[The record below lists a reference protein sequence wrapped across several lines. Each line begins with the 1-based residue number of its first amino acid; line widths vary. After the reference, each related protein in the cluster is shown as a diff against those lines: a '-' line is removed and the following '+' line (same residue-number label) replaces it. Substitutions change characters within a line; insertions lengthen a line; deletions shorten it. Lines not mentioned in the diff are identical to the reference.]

1 MKLKAYAKLNLTLDV
16 CGKRDDGYHLLDSV
30 FQSIDLADTLTVE
43 SADCIKVI
51 CSDDTLCNENN
62 ICCQAAQNF
71 FEATGIAGGVSVTI
85 EKKIPQAAGM
95 GGGSADAAAV
105 IRALDCLYK
114 TNLSRQ
120 NLEKIALSVGADVPF
135 CLFGGTARV
144 GGIGED
150 IKPLRAMPDCY
161 IVGFKDGLKTST
173 GDMYRR
179 IDECNCS
186 FAQTPNAVSA
196 LANCD
201 LRALAHSLSNDF
213 MMVTDHASAVNEF
226 ISYGALGATISGS
239 GPTVFGVFNI
249 LHDANRA
256 FRHFAEAGKDP
267 FLAHPVNFGI
277 RFE

>member
-16 CGKRDDGYHLLDSV
+16 CGKREDGYHLLDSV

-43 SADCIKVI
+43 PANNIQVFC
-51 CSDDTLCNENN
+51 DDKSLCNENN
-62 ICCQAAQNF
+62 ICYQAAQNF

-105 IRALDCLYK
+105 ILALDRLYE
-114 TNLSRQ
+114 TRLDNESLI
-120 NLEKIALSVGADVPF
+120 KIGVKVGADVPF
-135 CLFGGTARV
+135 CMIGGTAKV

-150 IKPLRAMPDCY
+150 IKPLRSMPDCY
-161 IVGFKDGLKTST
+161 IVGFKDGLKAST
-173 GDMYRR
+173 GEMYRH
-179 IDECNCS
+179 IDECNYS
-186 FAQTPNAVSA
+186 FAQTQNAVSA

-213 MMVTDHASAVNEF
+213 MMVTDHADAVNEL
-226 ISYGALGATISGS
+226 ISCGALGATLSGS
-239 GPTVFGVFNI
+239 GPTVFGIFNI
-249 LHDANRA
+249 LDDANRA

-267 FLAHPVNFGI
+267 FLAHPVNFGVW
-277 RFE
+277 FE